1 MQEENKNKNKS
12 LKLQITDAEIIL
24 DWLQARIDLNG
35 CAPQHLHK
43 TLIQLHV
50 STMSPCLDVQCQFP
64 WGLLH
69 FNLFIPTTTE
79 TRSKSKCKRINV
91 NGKHALHMALFHKLL
106 HYHTHAF
113 TVGSRA
119 PTTTMVYQSYI
130 FFVMKRENCW
140 KGNENF
146 ERIGCFHFCI
156 KYYLFTQNFR
166 D

>member
-1 MQEENKNKNKS
+1 M
-12 LKLQITDAEIIL
+12 KLQITDAEIIL

-106 HYHTHAF
+106 HYHTHTHSQSVVGHQPRRWF
-113 TVGSRA
+113 TKVIYSLWWNVKIA
-119 PTTTMVYQSYI
+119 E
-130 FFVMKRENCW
+130 RETKTL
-140 KGNENF
+140 KGLDAS
-146 ERIGCFHFCI
+146 ISV
-156 KYYLFTQNFR
+156 
-166 D
+166 